1 MNMYSYECLKSLVD
15 NMLSACV
22 YEISLLIWNELDF
35 KDIYESMNE
44 WD

>member
-22 YEISLLIWNELDF
+22 YEISLLI
-35 KDIYESMNE
+35 
-44 WD
+44 